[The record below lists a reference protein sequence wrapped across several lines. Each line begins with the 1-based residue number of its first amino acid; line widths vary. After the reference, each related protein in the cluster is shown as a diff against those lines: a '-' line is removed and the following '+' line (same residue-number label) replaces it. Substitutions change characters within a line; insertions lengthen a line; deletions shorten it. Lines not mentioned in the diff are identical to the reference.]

1 MSTPDVYFLAT
12 LLRMYTDVNVL
23 IIYYLH
29 EVFIDYV
36 DLVIHHYSG
45 HFLGTRA
52 QLPIYYTNF
61 SITSKSKMVIS
72 SIHKCIKLIVGKP
85 NVIFTL

>member
-1 MSTPDVYFLAT
+1 MSILDVYFLAT
-12 LLRMYTDVNVL
+12 LLRMYIDVYVL
-23 IIYYLH
+23 VTYYLQ
-29 EVFIDYV
+29 EIFIDYV

-52 QLPIYYTNF
+52 QLTIYYTNF
-61 SITSKSKMVIS
+61 SITSKSNMVTS
-72 SIHKCIKLIVGKP
+72 SIHKCIKLIVVNP